1 VDPTLQRLLDGEL
14 TAEEAEAFL
23 ASLDAPARAEALRLQ
38 RLARSARALAAPTP
52 PPGFT
57 EAVMARVRARPAPRP
72 SLWTWL
78 RTPRLSPLGAA
89 AAAAAAALLVVA
101 LPRPPAGPPASPAA
115 AAPSAAA
122 GVVVTRLSLQ
132 APQARRVAVAG
143 DFNGWS
149 PEAAPLARGPGGAWT
164 GELRLPRGRHQ
175 YMFVVDGEWVTDP
188 AAPVTLDD
196 GFGHRNAV
204 LDL

>member
-1 VDPTLQRLLDGEL
+1 MDRDLQRLLDGEL
-14 TAEEAEAFL
+14 PPAEAEAWL
-23 ASLDAPARAEALRLQ
+23 ASLDGPRRAEAERLR
-38 RLARSARALAAPTP
+38 RLARAARALAAPTP

-57 EAVMARVRARPAPRP
+57 QAVMARVRARPAPRRR
-72 SLWTWL
+72 LWTWL
-78 RTPRLSPLGAA
+78 RTPRLSPLAAVGATA
-89 AAAAAAALLVVA
+89 TAALLAFA
-101 LPRPPAGPPASPAA
+101 LPLRGPG
-115 AAPSAAA
+115 PSAAPA
-122 GVVVTRLSLQ
+122 ADVVVTRLSLQ

-149 PEAAPLARGPGGAWT
+149 PEAAPLSRGPGGAWS
-164 GELRLPRGRHQ
+164 GELALPRGRHQ
-175 YMFVVDGEWVTDP
+175 YMFVVDGQWVTDP